1 MGFMDD
7 YEPVD
12 DRIHKFWAKHPE
24 GRIATELIFDADARV
39 VFLAQ
44 IWRTQGDGRPDSTG
58 WSEERQASSK
68 INKMNYV
75 EIGETS
81 AIGRALANLGFSAKG
96 ARPSREEMQKEQRHA
111 PAGKVTPID
120 AARRDPDRHD
130 GAPTDVLRNRI
141 STAND
146 SDKAAIRQRF
156 EKAGWPNPLP
166 DSLSENLIRAISQML
181 DEVVT
186 A

>member
-24 GRIATELIFDADARV
+24 GQIITELIFDADARV
-39 VFLAQ
+39 VFLAR
-44 IWRTQGDGRPDSTG
+44 IWRGQSDGRPDATG

-96 ARPSREEMQKEQRHA
+96 ARPSREEMTKEQRQA
-111 PAGKVTPID
+111 PAGKVTPIA
-120 AARRDPDRHD
+120 AARRDGLPTQVLKDRI
-130 GAPTDVLRNRI
+130 GR
-141 STAND
+141 AND
-146 SDKAAIRQRF
+146 SDKAVIRQRF
-156 EKAGWPNPLP
+156 DKAGWPNPLP
-166 DSLSENLIRAISQML
+166 DTLSENLIRSISQML

>member
-44 IWRTQGDGRPDSTG
+44 IWRTQGDGRPDATG

-96 ARPSREEMQKEQRHA
+96 KRPSREEMTKEQRQA
-111 PAGKVTPID
+111 PAAKVTHIED
-120 AARRDPDRHD
+120 ARRVGHPSGLPTQVLKDRI
-130 GAPTDVLRNRI
+130 GR
-141 STAND
+141 AND
-146 SDKAAIRQRF
+146 SDKAVIRQRF
-156 EKAGWPNPLP
+156 EKAGWPNPMP
-166 DSLSENLIRAISQML
+166 EMLSENLIRSISQML